1 MKINTANRPVF
12 VNTERTS
19 KPDYYV
25 GADGSDEEFYD
36 ADGGTVTYS
45 YVGAN
50 SAKDDIK
57 AFQLYAIS
65 RGADLSYTIASGKNK
80 GIRVTGNNA
89 ADGEWGA
96 KTGDAYGKYGADFE
110 KSVSGS
116 PNVATVTSGVPNVP
130 AGSMPT
136 PTQLAEQKAKG
147 VFWDKAK
154 GVWIK
159 AKDSGLLEKG
169 FGFLAGL
176 FGTSANA
183 ATPMDAPTDSGSGN
197 SGSPDGK
204 GMSTGLKI
212 GIAVGV
218 LVLVGV
224 VIHSMSNNKK

>member
-50 SAKDDIK
+50 SAKDDVK
-57 AFQLYAIS
+57 AFQTYANK
-65 RGADLSYTIASGKNK
+65 RGASLVVD
-80 GIRVTGNNA
+80 GI
-89 ADGEWGA
+89 WGA
-96 KTGDAYGKYGADFE
+96 KTGAAYGKYGADFE
-110 KSVSGS
+110 NSVSTS

-136 PTQLAEQKAKG
+136 PSQLADQKAKG

-176 FGTSANA
+176 FGTTASA

-197 SGSPDGK
+197 TGSPEGK

-224 VIHSMSNNKK
+224 VIHSMSNKK